1 MILKIIF
8 TLLNGMIS
16 VLPLNNSV
24 TRNCSADSVFI
35 MYLFRCVF
43 LVADK
48 RLIGSSRFFF
58 RINCRL
64 ITKLLILL
72 CSFSLYSPRSVL
84 SPQHI
89 SFPSLHALIRW
100 PGLCIPCAIPR
111 YHQREHPTRRLCHI
125 AHPRSVQE
133 SCQLTDCVISLIHS
147 YGAIHLYGAHQ
158 EWGEGSTG
166 NVIHPGLEFGPCK
179 RPFSVIS
186 VG

>member
-125 AHPRSVQE
+125 AHPRVRARIVPTHGLRDFAHTFVWCHTFVRCSSGVGKGE
-133 SCQLTDCVISLIHS
+133 
-147 YGAIHLYGAHQ
+147 YGLCNTPRFRI
-158 EWGEGSTG
+158 
-166 NVIHPGLEFGPCK
+166 
-179 RPFSVIS
+179 RPV
-186 VG
+186 